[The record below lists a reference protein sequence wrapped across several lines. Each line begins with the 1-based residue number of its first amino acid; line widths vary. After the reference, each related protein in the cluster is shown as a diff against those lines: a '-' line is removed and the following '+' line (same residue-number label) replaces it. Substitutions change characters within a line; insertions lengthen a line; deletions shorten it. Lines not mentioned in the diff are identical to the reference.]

1 MCLIEWKIVVDFFFL
16 SCFFFLGGKG
26 KRGRMGKWI
35 LYFEELYFCEFFL
48 VFLFSFAFELR

>member
-16 SCFFFLGGKG
+16 SCFFFFCLERRKG
-26 KRGRMGKWI
+26 KDGEMDIG
-35 LYFEELYFCEFFL
+35 ELYFCEFFL